1 MKETLLN
8 HSPVL
13 SVIVVSMNRKDMLER
28 CLLKLSGQSLP
39 DYEIIVVDNGSTD
52 GTENLVR
59 TRFPHARY
67 ERLETNLGPPGG
79 RNCGVQAA
87 SSDLCVFLDDDA
99 YFEDGHALARITER
113 FANEPD
119 LTVAAFRIVSPEDGR
134 EEYKSIPRSDKRR
147 IDSDYECSYF
157 CGAGFAL
164 RRGPFVEAGMFWE
177 RLFFTGEELDI
188 SFRLMNRGGRMI
200 RMSAVS
206 VVHDE
211 TPQARIPGRW
221 IYYGTRSR
229 LWIALRNL
237 PWRFVVSHAVL
248 WWGYYFV
255 MAIKN
260 RHPVF
265 FVRGVMDALKG
276 IGDVLPVRRPVS
288 QSTIARL
295 KTLSGRIYY

>member
-1 MKETLLN
+1 MEDRVLN
-8 HSPVL
+8 RAPAL
-13 SVIVVSMNRKDMLER
+13 SIIVVSMNRKEMLER
-28 CLLKLSGQSLP
+28 CLLKLGEQSLS
-39 DYEIIVVDNGSTD
+39 DYEIIVVDNASTD
-52 GTENLVR
+52 GTEDLVR
-59 TRFPHARY
+59 TRFPLARY
-67 ERLETNLGPPGG
+67 ERLEPNLGPPGG
-79 RNCGVQAA
+79 RNCGLRMAF
-87 SSDLCVFLDDDA
+87 SDMCVFLDDDA
-99 YFEDGHALARITER
+99 YFEDRHALARI
-113 FANEPD
+113 NECFVGRQE
-119 LTVAAFRIVSPEDGR
+119 LAVLAFRIVNPQDGR

-147 IDSDYECSYF
+147 INRDYECSYF

-237 PWRFVVSHAVL
+237 PWRFVVSHTVL

-255 MAIKN
+255 MAVKN
-260 RHPVF
+260 RHLAF
-265 FVRGVMDALKG
+265 FIGGVRDALKG
-276 IGDVLPVRRPVS
+276 IGAVLPERSPVS
-288 QSTIARL
+288 RSTIDRL